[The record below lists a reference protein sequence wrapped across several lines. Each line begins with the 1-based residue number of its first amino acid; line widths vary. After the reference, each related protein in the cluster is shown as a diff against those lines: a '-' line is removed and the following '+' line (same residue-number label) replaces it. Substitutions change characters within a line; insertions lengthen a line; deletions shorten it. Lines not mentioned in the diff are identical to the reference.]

1 MKNDF
6 KRGFFRSLEILED
19 YLNDMVIAG
28 GWAPLI
34 YYHYLLNKKEIE
46 PLRTK
51 DIDIVVPEKLAKRKN
66 RSVNEVL
73 NEAGFESKY
82 KSRHTPPI
90 VFYEGTIK
98 GHEVEIEFLTNLRG
112 SGSVSVIKVQKDL
125 NVQALR
131 YLIILIDNS
140 IKVSIN
146 DFKTEKGKIL
156 EVRVPSPGAYVFQK
170 GLIFVRR
177 TRSEKSAKDLYYIFD
192 ILSNC
197 QELRENIIED
207 IHKFK
212 KKYPSRWLSRFISS
226 LKSYFSDASSRGVS
240 LVLSQRPESAFPD
253 MNEGQFKQYVLS
265 IFKEFISQ
273 IESL

>member
-6 KRGFFRSLEILED
+6 KRGFFRTLEILSD
-19 YLNDMVIAG
+19 YLNDIVIAG
-28 GWAPLI
+28 GWAPFI

-66 RSVNEVL
+66 RTVDEVL
-73 NEAGFESKY
+73 IEAGFESKY

-90 VFYEGTIK
+90 VSYEGKIK
-98 GHEVEIEFLTNLRG
+98 GHDVEIEFFTNLRG
-112 SGSVSVIKVQKDL
+112 SGRDHVIKVQDDL
-125 NVQALR
+125 HAQALR
-131 YLIILIDNS
+131 YMVVLIENS
-140 IKVSIN
+140 IKVSI
-146 DFKTEKGKIL
+146 DDLKIRNGEIL
-156 EVRVPSPGAYVFQK
+156 KVRVPSPEAFIFQK

-177 TRSEKSAKDLYYIFD
+177 TRREKSAKDLYYIFD

-197 QELRENIIED
+197 QELRENIIKG

-212 KKYPSRWLSRFISS
+212 RKYHSSWLSSFVSN
-226 LKSYFSDASSRGVS
+226 LKRYFSDASSRGVS
-240 LVLSQRPESAFPD
+240 LVLSQRPEGAFPD
-253 MNEGQFKQYVLS
+253 MNEEQFKQYVLS
-265 IFKEFISQ
+265 IFEEFISQ